1 MIEIKGV
8 SKTYSIGKNNV
19 VLALNNIS
27 FCLPNKGMVF
37 ITGASGS
44 GKSTLLNLLGLLDLP
59 DKGEIIIDGK
69 SLNKFK
75 KKEVDY
81 YRNTYVGFV
90 FQEYNLLDNFNVEK
104 NIEIALNLQKNVG
117 NK

>member
-1 MIEIKGV
+1 
-8 SKTYSIGKNNV
+8 
-19 VLALNNIS
+19 
-27 FCLPNKGMVF
+27 MVF